1 MQLSSRRQLA
11 LAQASQAK
19 RCSRNVEHNCP
30 ILTDTQFSYSRK
42 TLMIDFGTST
52 PFFFDVRWNG
62 MDQNRGFC
70 WKKNPKEKQTPW
82 GTELRCCGC
91 YVRLVMDTW
100 IHTWVLE
107 VKSISRKIS
116 WKWFHVTMPCHGK
129 ISFLMQVEQDAPCF
143 LPNFGHVLQIFISKQ
158 STKYFDQSLCENILK
173 YGGKIFFGSWK
184 MIAKNWSTCFLLA
197 HFFGQ
202 VPILILGTKLI
213 RH

>member
-116 WKWFHVTMPCHGK
+116 WKWFHGK
-129 ISFLMQVEQDAPCF
+129 NGFFHFLFSDSDPDTCSFTPRSSEQRWWQVHLGDALNVQAVAISITPGAFQKF
-143 LPNFGHVLQIFISKQ
+143 TIFIIGIS
-158 STKYFDQSLCENILK
+158 ILK
-173 YGGKIFFGSWK
+173 FCW
-184 MIAKNWSTCFLLA
+184 
-197 HFFGQ
+197 
-202 VPILILGTKLI
+202 
-213 RH
+213 

>member
-1 MQLSSRRQLA
+1 MELQPLFSSMYDGM
-11 LAQASQAK
+11 
-19 RCSRNVEHNCP
+19 EW
-30 ILTDTQFSYSRK
+30 TK
-42 TLMIDFGTST
+42 TG
-52 PFFFDVRWNG
+52 
-62 MDQNRGFC
+62 GFVG
-70 WKKNPKEKQTPW
+70 KKNPKEKQTPW

-129 ISFLMQVEQDAPCF
+129 ISFLMQVEQDTPCF

-173 YGGKIFFGSWK
+173 FGEKNFFWF
-184 MIAKNWSTCFLLA
+184 MKNDCK
-197 HFFGQ
+197 
-202 VPILILGTKLI
+202 KLI
-213 RH
+213 NLLSFGPFFWTGSDFNFGY